1 MKPRVQLDADLDRLA
16 AMMSP
21 WLQHLRHEAQF
32 WPQFNTLA
40 KEILDQAAD
49 EDIQYVRGRL
59 DLMLKAHARGL
70 PGAAIDTDAD
80 PAGCRPL

>member
-16 AMMSP
+16 AMMPP

-40 KEILDQAAD
+40 KEILDQAAE

-59 DLMLKAHARGL
+59 DFMLKAHAHGL
-70 PGAAIDTDAD
+70 LGTATDTDAD